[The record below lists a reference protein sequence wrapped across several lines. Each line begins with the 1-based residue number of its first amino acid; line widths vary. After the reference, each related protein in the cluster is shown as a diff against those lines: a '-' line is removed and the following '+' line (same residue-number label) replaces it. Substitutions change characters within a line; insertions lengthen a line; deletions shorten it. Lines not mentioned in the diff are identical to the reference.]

1 MNYTWDWSVLFK
13 APYNGWLLSGLWL
26 TAALSMVGWFL
37 ALPVGMAV
45 GIGRVST
52 NRLISRLALLYISVF
67 RNIPLLLQMFVWFFV
82 FPEVLPNSAG
92 LWFKRDLPNPEFWTA
107 VIALTFYTSG
117 RLSELFRAG
126 IDAVPKGQSMA
137 AAACGMNSAQAL
149 RHVVIPQAL
158 RIISPPLT
166 SEFLSIVKNSS
177 LALTIGVLEIT
188 AQSREIENFTFHG
201 FEAFGA
207 ATLFYV
213 LVALMLNTVS
223 IHLQRRFT
231 RDAARSTEHA

>member
-1 MNYTWDWSVLFK
+1 MNYAWDWGLLFG
-13 APYNGWLLSGLWL
+13 APYKDWLLSGLRL
-26 TAALSMVGWFL
+26 TVALSMVSWLFAVPIGMV
-37 ALPVGMAV
+37 VGVA
-45 GIGRVST
+45 RVSA
-52 NRLISRLALLYISVF
+52 NAVLSRIGLLYISVF

-82 FPEVLPNSAG
+82 FPEVLPESVG

-117 RLSELFRAG
+117 RLGELFRAG
-126 IDAVPKGQSMA
+126 INAVPKGQSMA
-137 AAACGMNSAQAL
+137 AAACGLSPIQML
-149 RHVVIPQAL
+149 RYVVVPQAI
-158 RIISPPLT
+158 RIIAPPLT

-177 LALTIGVLEIT
+177 LALTIGVMEIT

-213 LVALMLNTVS
+213 LVALVLNTVS
-223 IHLQRRFT
+223 VQLQRRLIADVT
-231 RDAARSTEHA
+231 GGR